1 MKEFIVMMLC
11 ITAVLLILYPIRPWR
26 KKYNREM
33 FYNQEITFPSNCDK
47 DCQDTYKGSVANLN
61 QLEADAKYDTV
72 DPKSIE

>member
-26 KKYNREM
+26 KKYKEM
-33 FYNQEITFPSNCDK
+33 FYNQEIAFPSNCDK
-47 DCQDTYKGSVANLN
+47 DCQDTYRGSVENLN

-72 DPKSIE
+72 DPKSVE